1 VREKDQGRYL
11 VCSHFSRMEIPPE
24 REMKKL
30 EQTGWISAYLGYNI
44 ILLRKC

>member
-1 VREKDQGRYL
+1 
-11 VCSHFSRMEIPPE
+11 MEIPPE
-24 REMKKL
+24 REMKL